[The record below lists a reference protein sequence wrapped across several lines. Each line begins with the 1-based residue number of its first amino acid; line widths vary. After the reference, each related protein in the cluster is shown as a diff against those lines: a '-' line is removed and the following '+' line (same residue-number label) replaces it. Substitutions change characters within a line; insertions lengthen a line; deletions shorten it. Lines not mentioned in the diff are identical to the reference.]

1 MSWIYLILAGLS
13 EIGFAIFLKMS
24 NQFTKLLP
32 SISFIIFGAIS
43 FYLMSKAIKEISMP
57 VVYAVWTGIGV
68 AGVYF
73 VEMMF
78 FDEPFTVIKMFF
90 VLLIVIGILGLK
102 MV

>member
-1 MSWIYLILAGLS
+1 MSWLYLILAGLS

-32 SISFIIFGAIS
+32 SIGFIIFGTVS
-43 FYLMSKAIKEISMP
+43 FYFMSKAMKVISMP

-68 AGVYF
+68 IGVYF

-78 FDEPFTVIKMFF
+78 FDESFSIIKIFF
-90 VLLIVIGILGLK
+90 VLLIIIGVLGLK